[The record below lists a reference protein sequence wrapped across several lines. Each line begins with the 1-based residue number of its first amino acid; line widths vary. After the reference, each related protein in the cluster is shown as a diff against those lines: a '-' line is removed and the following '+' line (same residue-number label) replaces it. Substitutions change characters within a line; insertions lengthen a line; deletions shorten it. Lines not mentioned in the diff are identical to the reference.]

1 MMLQNQDEQP
11 LISVIVP
18 VYNVAEYLPE
28 CVDSIINQTYK
39 NLEIILVDDGST
51 DACPDICDEYAKR
64 DSRIRVIHKKN
75 GGLSDARNA
84 GLDICTGEW
93 IGFVDSDDTIKETM
107 YEILYK
113 DAIHYDA
120 DISMCRN
127 NFIIDDREI
136 EKNWDDGIKII
147 AGKEKIID
155 EIFCMRGI
163 SIAVWV
169 KLYKNKCREIKFPV
183 GKTTEDAFAFLNMIK
198 EDDTL
203 VIHNIGLYN
212 YRLRGGSITNKKNYK
227 RSILDCVEAYE
238 YNYMVIKERYA
249 VCIKAAERR
258 LAWACAQSM
267 YLILKTDNYKCHYSK
282 VQYLRRKLR
291 SNITNYFRNEKID
304 FFYRVMIVCAVIS
317 PKLYR
322 CLRMFIEKLRNLGY
336 V

>member
-1 MMLQNQDEQP
+1 MSMQKGQQNPCHSQE
-11 LISVIVP
+11 
-18 VYNVAEYLPE
+18 
-28 CVDSIINQTYK
+28 
-39 NLEIILVDDGST
+39 
-51 DACPDICDEYAKR
+51 
-64 DSRIRVIHKKN
+64 N

-107 YEILYK
+107 YEVLYK
-113 DAIHYDA
+113 DALHYDA

-212 YRLRGGSITNKKNYK
+212 YRLRGGSITNKKIINVQFLIVLK
-227 RSILDCVEAYE
+227 LTSITIWL
-238 YNYMVIKERYA
+238 
-249 VCIKAAERR
+249 
-258 LAWACAQSM
+258 
-267 YLILKTDNYKCHYSK
+267 
-282 VQYLRRKLR
+282 
-291 SNITNYFRNEKID
+291 
-304 FFYRVMIVCAVIS
+304 
-317 PKLYR
+317 
-322 CLRMFIEKLRNLGY
+322 
-336 V
+336 